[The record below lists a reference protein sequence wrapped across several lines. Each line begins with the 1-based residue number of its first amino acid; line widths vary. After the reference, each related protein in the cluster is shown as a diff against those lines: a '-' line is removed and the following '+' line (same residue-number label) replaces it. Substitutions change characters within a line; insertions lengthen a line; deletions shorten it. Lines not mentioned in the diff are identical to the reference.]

1 MRRGVECHEAVS
13 AQGLNVPFRVRR
25 MVRRGL
31 YGAIVAA
38 AFLAT
43 YWKGPHSGEPP
54 KVAVAGLD
62 AAVVMIDDSVCGA
75 TRT

>member
-1 MRRGVECHEAVS
+1 
-13 AQGLNVPFRVRR
+13 

-54 KVAVAGLD
+54 EVAVAGLD